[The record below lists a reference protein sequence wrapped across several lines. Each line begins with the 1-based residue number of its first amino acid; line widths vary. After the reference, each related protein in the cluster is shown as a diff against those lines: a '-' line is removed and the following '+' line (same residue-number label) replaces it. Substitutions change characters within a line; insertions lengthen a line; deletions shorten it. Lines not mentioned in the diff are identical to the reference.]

1 MTEKQDFSANDIV
14 WVWVRNQQPDPGII
28 VHLLS
33 DEELE
38 QDPTGGSN
46 GNTLSSYRPVIVLAN
61 GKTYVINRHRLWRTE
76 QEAMMVG
83 PPFFLPDDMDI
94 WAKEKAIRWQHIRM

>member
-1 MTEKQDFSANDIV
+1 MTEKQDFSVNDIV

-38 QDPTGGSN
+38 QDPTRGSN
-46 GNTLSSYRPVIVLAN
+46 GNALSSYKPVIVLAN
-61 GKTYVINRHRLWRTE
+61 GKTYVINHHRLWRTE
-76 QEAMMVG
+76 QEAVMVG

-94 WAKEKAIRWQHIRM
+94 RATKKSIGWQHIRT